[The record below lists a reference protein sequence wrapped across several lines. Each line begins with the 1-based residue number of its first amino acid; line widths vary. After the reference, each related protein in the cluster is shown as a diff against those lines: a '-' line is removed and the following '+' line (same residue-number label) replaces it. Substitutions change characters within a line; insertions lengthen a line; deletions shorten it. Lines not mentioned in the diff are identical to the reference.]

1 MKTTYNINLRTLFVI
16 LIMLVAIIG
25 SPKPAAAKLYRVA
38 VVPFKINAE
47 KDLSFLRDGIAD
59 MLTSRLA
66 WEDRVT
72 VLTREEAV
80 KVLKTVTS
88 PLNESKA
95 RQIGGRLKVDYV
107 LFGSLTVFGNSV
119 SIDAKM
125 VDVSGSK
132 PPLTFFNQSQG
143 MDQVIPGINLFA
155 TDINAKVFGRD
166 MPARQ
171 AYAQPQTSQE
181 QTSVRAHPEKLI
193 AQGFG
198 DIDNPDRLES
208 APGPAFMAAAG
219 TSKHAAQF
227 WKSQSI
233 KKRIEGIAIGDIN
246 QDGKKETVIVTS
258 HSVEAYRS
266 EKNRFLK
273 IKTLAEHR
281 SNNYIGVDVADINGN
296 GTPEIFISSLNPL
309 RNAVNS
315 FVLEFNGQT
324 YIEIVK
330 KSPWYYR
337 VVDHPAR
344 GKILLGQRHTGAT
357 PSSGKIFEM
366 AWQNSGYEPAN
377 RVMRTKRA
385 NVLGFALG
393 DAMNEGAEVAV
404 AFDDLDYLKVYD
416 LNGKE
421 IWKSGDRSGGSPR
434 YYDLGATG
442 PQDMENHAYYPARTL
457 LWDID
462 RDGKKE
468 VVTVNN
474 ERFSKLMELRKFTN
488 AKIEVR
494 AWDGIGLAVRWRTRK
509 LSGYFSD
516 FAIGDFDNDG
526 KDELVATL
534 VIKPG
539 STVATKPKSTVIAYE
554 LQ

>member
-1 MKTTYNINLRTLFVI
+1 LFII
-16 LIMLVAIIG
+16 LILLAAMIG
-25 SPKPAAAKLYRVA
+25 YPQTAAAKLYRVA

-66 WEDRVT
+66 WEDKVA
-72 VLTREEAV
+72 VLTREETV
-80 KVLKTVTS
+80 KALETVTS

-95 RQIGGRLKVDYV
+95 RQIGGRLGVDYV
-107 LFGSLTVFGNSV
+107 LFGSLTVIGNSV
-119 SIDAKM
+119 SIDTKM

-143 MDQVIPGINLFA
+143 MDQVIPIINLFA

-171 AYAQPQTSQE
+171 AYAPPQTSQE
-181 QTSVRAHPEKLI
+181 QASVRAHPEKLI
-193 AQGFG
+193 NQGFG
-198 DIDNPDRLES
+198 NIDDPNRLTS
-208 APGPAFMAAAG
+208 APGSAFMAAAG
-219 TSKHAAQF
+219 TSRHAAQF
-227 WKSQSI
+227 WKSQNI
-233 KKRIEGIAIGDIN
+233 RKRIEGVAIGDIN
-246 QDGKKETVIVTS
+246 QDGKKETIIVTS
-258 HSVEAYRS
+258 HSVVAYRS
-266 EKNRFLK
+266 ENNRFLK

-281 SNNYIGVDVADINGN
+281 RNNYIGVDVADINGN
-296 GTPEIFISSLNPL
+296 GTPEIFITSLNAL

-337 VVDHPAR
+337 VVDHPGR
-344 GKILLGQRHTGAT
+344 GKVLLGQRHTGEM

-366 AWQNSGYEPAN
+366 AWQSSGYEPAN
-377 RVMRTKRA
+377 QVMRTRRA

-393 DAMNEGAEVAV
+393 NALNDGTEVAV

-416 LNGKE
+416 LTGKE
-421 IWKSGDRSGGSPR
+421 IWKSGEHIGGSAR
-434 YYDLGATG
+434 FFDIGRKGAD
-442 PQDMENHAYYPARTL
+442 DMDNLAYYPARIHI
-457 LWDID
+457 WDID
-462 RDGKKE
+462 RDGKNE
-468 VVTVNN
+468 VITVKNK
-474 ERFSKLMELRKFTN
+474 RFSKLMEFRKFID
-488 AKIEVR
+488 AVIEIR
-494 AWDGIGLAVRWRTRK
+494 AWDGIGLAALWRTRK

-516 FAIGDFDNDG
+516 FAVGDFDNDG

-534 VIKPG
+534 VIKTG
-539 STVATKPKSTVIAYE
+539 STMASKPKSTVIAYE

>member
-1 MKTTYNINLRTLFVI
+1 MKTINYTALKLFLII
-16 LIMLVAIIG
+16 LILLAAMIG
-25 SPKPAAAKLYRVA
+25 SPQPAAAKPYRVA

-66 WEDRVT
+66 WEDKVA
-72 VLTREEAV
+72 VLTREETV
-80 KVLKTVTS
+80 KALETVTS
-88 PLNESKA
+88 SLNESKA
-95 RQIGGRLKVDYV
+95 REIGVRLKVDYV
-107 LFGSLTVFGNSV
+107 LFGSLTAIGNSV
-119 SIDAKM
+119 SIDTKM

-132 PPLTFFNQSQG
+132 PSLTFFNQSQG
-143 MDQVIPGINLFA
+143 MDQVIPIINLFA

-171 AYAQPQTSQE
+171 AYVQPQTSPE
-181 QTSVRAHPEKLI
+181 QASVRAHPEKLI
-193 AQGFG
+193 TQGFG
-198 DIDNPDRLES
+198 DIDDPDRLES

-227 WKSQSI
+227 WKSQSF
-233 KKRIEGIAIGDIN
+233 KKRMEGIAIGDIN

-266 EKNRFLK
+266 EKYRFLK

-296 GTPEIFISSLNPL
+296 GTPEIFVSSLNPL

-337 VVDHPAR
+337 VVDHPTR
-344 GKILLGQRHTGAT
+344 GKILLGQRHTGEMT
-357 PSSGKIFEM
+357 ISGKIFEM
-366 AWQNSGYEPAN
+366 DWQNSGYEPAN
-377 RVMRTKRA
+377 RVMRTQRA

-393 DAMNEGAEVAV
+393 NALNDGTEVAV

-416 LNGKE
+416 LTGKE
-421 IWKSGDRSGGSPR
+421 IWKSGDHSGGSPR
-434 YYDLGATG
+434 YYNLGQKG
-442 PQDMENHAYYPARTL
+442 PQDMDDHAFYPARTI
-457 LWDID
+457 LWDIN
-462 RDGKKE
+462 RDGKNE
-468 VVTVNN
+468 VITVHN
-474 ERFSKLMELRKFTN
+474 ERYSKLMEFRKFTN

-494 AWDGIGLAVRWRTRK
+494 AWDGIGLLVLWRTRK

-534 VIKPG
+534 VIKTG
-539 STVATKPKSTVIAYE
+539 STVATKPKSTVIAYD

>member
-1 MKTTYNINLRTLFVI
+1 LKTTYNPNLKTLFII
-16 LIMLVAIIG
+16 LVLLAAMIG
-25 SPKPAAAKLYRVA
+25 SPQPAAAKPYRVA

-66 WEDRVT
+66 WEDKVA
-72 VLTREEAV
+72 VLTREETV
-80 KVLKTVTS
+80 KALETVTS
-88 PLNESKA
+88 SLNESKV
-95 RQIGGRLKVDYV
+95 RQIGTQLKVDYV
-107 LFGSLTVFGNSV
+107 LFGSLTVIGNSV
-119 SIDAKM
+119 SIDTKM

-143 MDQVIPGINLFA
+143 MDQVIPIINLFA

-171 AYAQPQTSQE
+171 AYAQPQTSPE
-181 QTSVRAHPEKLI
+181 QASVRAHPEKLI

-198 DIDNPDRLES
+198 DIDNPDRQNS
-208 APGPAFMAAAG
+208 APSPAFIAAAG

-227 WKSQSI
+227 WKSQNI

-258 HSVEAYRS
+258 HSVVAYRS

-273 IKTLAEHR
+273 IKTLVKHPR
-281 SNNYIGVDVADINGN
+281 NNHICVDVADINGN
-296 GTPEIFISSLNPL
+296 GTPEIFISSLNAL
-309 RNAVNS
+309 RNVVNS

-344 GKILLGQRHTGAT
+344 GKILLGQRHTGES
-357 PSSGKIFEM
+357 PISGKIFEM
-366 AWQNSGYEPAN
+366 AWQSSGYDPVN
-377 RVMRTKRA
+377 QVMRTKRA

-393 DAMNEGAEVAV
+393 NALNDGAEVAV
-404 AFDDLDYLKVYD
+404 AFDDLDYLRVYD
-416 LNGKE
+416 LTGKE
-421 IWKSGDRSGGSPR
+421 IWKNAAHSGGSPR
-434 YYDLGATG
+434 SFDLGRKGAD
-442 PQDMENHAYYPARTL
+442 DMDNQVYYPARIHI
-457 LWDID
+457 WDID
-462 RDGKKE
+462 RDGKNE
-468 VVTVNN
+468 VLTVNN
-474 ERFSKLMELRKFTN
+474 TRFSKLMEFRKFVD
-488 AKIEVR
+488 AEIEVR
-494 AWDGIGLAVRWRTRK
+494 AWDGIGLAVLWRTRK

-516 FAIGDFDNDG
+516 FAVGDFDNDG

-534 VIKPG
+534 VIKTG
-539 STVATKPKSTVIAYE
+539 STVASKPKSTVIAYE